1 MLNDMGLCQQQVQH
15 TSKLHFQKK
24 KSKILSLSCVF
35 CKNVLSLIEVRMID
49 LDAIVSLSKD

>member
-1 MLNDMGLCQQQVQH
+1 MGLCQQQVQH